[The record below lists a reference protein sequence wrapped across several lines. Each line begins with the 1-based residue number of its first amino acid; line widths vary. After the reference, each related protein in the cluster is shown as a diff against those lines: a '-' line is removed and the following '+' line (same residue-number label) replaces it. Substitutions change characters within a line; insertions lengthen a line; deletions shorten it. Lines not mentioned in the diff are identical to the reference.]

1 MTENNKR
8 NILFFE
14 ASTMKELHSNMDD
27 WQKDNKK
34 RFLSMSVNKDGDSF
48 SCIALTNPSEVIIV
62 DGSDSGGAAVHN
74 VQNVNHLAARPQ
86 LKADPVTGCFG
97 K

>member
-1 MTENNKR
+1 MTENNKH

-14 ASTMKELHSNMDD
+14 GSTMKELHSNMDS
-27 WQKDNKK
+27 WQRDTKK

-62 DGSDSGGAAVHN
+62 DGSASGGAAVST
-74 VQNVNHLAARPQ
+74 VEGVNHLAARPQ
-86 LKADPVTGCFG
+86 KSGCFNF
-97 K
+97 

>member
-14 ASTMKELHSNMDD
+14 ASSMKALHSNMDD
-27 WQKDNKK
+27 WQKDHKK
-34 RFLSMSVNKDGDSF
+34 RFLSISVNKDGDSF

-62 DGSDSGGAAVHN
+62 DGSDAGGAAVHS

-86 LKADPVTGCFG
+86 QKALGCFG

>member
-1 MTENNKR
+1 MTDNNKN

-14 ASTMKELHSNMDD
+14 GSTMKELHSDMDG
-27 WQKDNKK
+27 WQKNNKK
-34 RFLSMSVNKDGDSF
+34 RFLSMSINKDGDLF

-62 DGSDSGGAAVHN
+62 DGSDAGGAAVN
-74 VQNVNHLAARPQ
+74 QYENVNHLATRPQ
-86 LKADPVTGCFG
+86 KNVGCFG

>member
-1 MTENNKR
+1 MKENNKH

-14 ASTMKELHSNMDD
+14 GSTMKGLHLEMDN

-34 RFLSMSVNKDGDSF
+34 RFLSMSINKDGDLF

-62 DGSDSGGAAVHN
+62 DGSDSGGAAVHT
-74 VQNVNHLAARPQ
+74 VENVNHLATRPQ
-86 LKADPVTGCFG
+86 AKAGAGCFG